1 MYKSKPKLDIER
13 LKRIRTR
20 LDTPL
25 VLHGGSGLTDDDFRR
40 CVENGIAKVNIFTD
54 LTLAATR
61 GFEEGIKDGLNYMK
75 ARNRKVDAVREE
87 IMRYIRLFGSA
98 GRA

>member
-1 MYKSKPKLDIER
+1 M
-13 LKRIRTR
+13 
-20 LDTPL
+20 
-25 VLHGGSGLTDDDFRR
+25 
-40 CVENGIAKVNIFTD
+40 ENGIAKVNIFTD